1 MGIRVSENAKG
12 LIFDLDGTLSDSLPG
27 HVATW
32 NMVGEKYGFKFDP
45 YIIVEM
51 TGRPTIEFARRMVK
65 QYGIPEDP
73 AKLARMKQ
81 EAFWN
86 MANSLKPIDEV
97 VSIVKEYYGRLPLS
111 VGTGASRRS
120 AEVQLE
126 ALNLT
131 HYFEWLVS
139 ADDVDHFKPEPHTFL
154 ECARLM
160 GVEPQFCQVF
170 EDGELGIEAAK
181 NAGMIVTDVKP
192 YINYGAWIRSD

>member
-1 MGIRVSENAKG
+1 MSIEVSENAKG

-51 TGRPTIEFARRMVK
+51 TGRPTIEFAKKVIE
-65 QYGIPEDP
+65 QFGISEEP

-86 MANSLKPIDEV
+86 MANALQPIDEV
-97 VSIVKEYYGRLPLS
+97 VSVVKKYYGKLPMT

-131 HYFEWLVS
+131 RYFEGLVS

-154 ECARLM
+154 ECARIM

-170 EDGELGIEAAK
+170 EDGELGIHAAK
-181 NAGMIVTDVKP
+181 NAGMMVTDVRP
-192 YINYGAWIRSD
+192 YINYGAWMRS